1 MNTPAVWRSVR
12 THAAAKVDGMAHA
25 GMDDIEIPAFLRK
38 AADGADTPALPSP
51 QPISKAYSPP
61 PDTTVSAPAPT
72 PVRTPPP
79 APSKQALPPDYWQQ
93 QRQHTYSNTFTQLS
107 VVLQSLDAPNNP
119 LVDLLQQ
126 FNTQAYGKNFRA
138 ALSVSLGT
146 ARTAFMADF
155 VLHHAKALGS
165 PALVWA
171 VLLLW
176 LADEKGLPLD
186 RHARRLLEAEL
197 VSVDSS
203 AKSSLITGLEGALSS
218 RGEDKA
224 A

>member
-1 MNTPAVWRSVR
+1 
-12 THAAAKVDGMAHA
+12 
-25 GMDDIEIPAFLRK
+25 
-38 AADGADTPALPSP
+38 
-51 QPISKAYSPP
+51 
-61 PDTTVSAPAPT
+61 
-72 PVRTPPP
+72 VRTPPP

-126 FNTQAYGKNFRA
+126 FNTQAYGKRSFRA

-176 LADEKGLPLD
+176 LADEKSLPLD
-186 RHARRLLEAEL
+186 RHARRLLEVEL
-197 VSVDSS
+197 ANVDSS
-203 AKSSLITGLEGALSS
+203 AKDTFVQNLIMASTQAN
-218 RGEDKA
+218 DVKA

>member
-1 MNTPAVWRSVR
+1 MPA
-12 THAAAKVDGMAHA
+12 
-25 GMDDIEIPAFLRK
+25 
-38 AADGADTPALPSP
+38 
-51 QPISKAYSPP
+51 
-61 PDTTVSAPAPT
+61 

-79 APSKQALPPDYWQQ
+79 APTKQALPPDYWQQ
-93 QRQHTYSNTFTQLS
+93 QRQRTYSNTFTQLS

-126 FNTQAYGKNFRA
+126 FNTQAYGKRSFRA

-165 PALVWA
+165 PAVVWA

-176 LADEKGLPLD
+176 VADEKGLPLD
-186 RHARRLLEAEL
+186 RHARRLLEVEL
-197 VSVDSS
+197 ASVDSS
-203 AKSSLITGLEGALSS
+203 AKSSLITSLEGALSS